1 MCVIVVENSVGDPRE
16 SESRTL
22 VRSGH
27 LLPGIHPKDMEPACQ
42 RGASVDG
49 DCSNH
54 HSRG

>member
-1 MCVIVVENSVGDPRE
+1 MGGPRE

-42 RGASVDG
+42 RGASIDG

-54 HSRG
+54 HSRGESRH

>member
-1 MCVIVVENSVGDPRE
+1 MGGPRE

-27 LLPGIHPKDMEPACQ
+27 LLPGIHPKDTEPARQ
-42 RGASVDG
+42 RGTSVDG